1 MRFLSLIPILFLS
14 ACTLGVSQQPSEEAK
29 KEAEFQQLIFQSK
42 SAEEKNKLKIIEA
55 DKKTSEIITKTS
67 NQIVS
72 LKNEVKQLKSELNE
86 ANQKLD
92 SVIIPDAN
100 VEFKL
105 LPIPNSKENR

>member
-1 MRFLSLIPILFLS
+1 MKAVIVIFGIFLTGCFLV
-14 ACTLGVSQQPSEEAK
+14 GQQKSD
-29 KEAEFQQLIFQSK
+29 EAEKDKEFLMLLEKSK
-42 SAEEKNKLKIIEA
+42 QTQEVNKVAIQAA
-55 DKKTSEIITKTS
+55 DKKTSEIITKTA

-72 LKNEVKQLKSELNE
+72 LKAEVNQLKSELNE

-105 LPIPNSKENR
+105 FTIPGSKENW

>member
-1 MRFLSLIPILFLS
+1 MRLAITIFGLFLFI
-14 ACTLGVSQQPSEEAK
+14 CVLIGQQPSEEIQN
-29 KEAEFQQLIFQSK
+29 EIEFQQLINKSK
-42 SAEEKNKLKIIEA
+42 VTQEENKIAIKAA

-105 LPIPNSKENR
+105 FSIPGSKENW

>member
-1 MRFLSLIPILFLS
+1 MRLAIIIFGLFLFV
-14 ACTLGVSQQPSEEAK
+14 CVLIGQQPNEEAK
-29 KEAEFQQLIFQSK
+29 KEIEFQDLLNRSK
-42 SAEEKNKLKIIEA
+42 ATQEENKVAIKAA
-55 DKKTSEIITKTS
+55 DKKTSEIITKTA

-72 LKNEVKQLKSELNE
+72 LKNEVKQLKTELNE

>member
-1 MRFLSLIPILFLS
+1 MKGLIVIFALFLGS
-14 ACTLGVSQQPSEEAK
+14 CILLGQQSNEEAK
-29 KEAEFQQLIFQSK
+29 TEFEFQQLMSK
-42 SAEEKNKLKIIEA
+42 SKATQEQNKSAIKVA
-55 DKKTSEIITKTS
+55 DQKTNEIITKTA

-92 SVIIPDAN
+92 SIVIPDAN

-105 LPIPNSKENR
+105 FSIPGSKENW

>member
-1 MRFLSLIPILFLS
+1 MKGLIVIFGLFLGS
-14 ACTLGVSQQPSEEAK
+14 CILLGQQPSEEAK
-29 KEAEFQQLIFQSK
+29 TELEFQQLMSK
-42 SAEEKNKLKIIEA
+42 SKATQEINKVAIKAA

-72 LKNEVKQLKSELNE
+72 LKNEVNQLKNELNE

-92 SVIIPDAN
+92 SVVIPDAN

-105 LPIPNSKENR
+105 FAIPGSKENW